1 MAVVVGDE
9 DPSLSLEDVSMVTDN
24 WGSGAGRSCF
34 TFKNVKVNCNIMRI
48 YVFDSM
54 INSQL
59 FFFFN
64 IKQEKVVKVSIRN

>member
-34 TFKNVKVNCNIMRI
+34 TFKNVKVNCIIMRI

-59 FFFFN
+59 VFFSTSN
-64 IKQEKVVKVSIRN
+64 KKR